1 MITDKEYQFKNLERI
16 FTDGALSP
24 AFKRN
29 PKYPIGGGVAR
40 IAYGDVTDFKYVIR
54 NCKDLSDE
62 YNYFWSE
69 DTDIIAEYKSIEDL
83 VDDGWRLD

>member
-29 PKYPIGGGVAR
+29 SKYPIGGGVAR
-40 IAYGDVTDFKYVIR
+40 IGYGDVTDFKYVIR